1 MTTTN
6 PNRDLDF
13 IQTKVRSLLEAEN
26 YAAAIIWID
35 QLAELSLVGDEANN
49 ALKGDTEKA
58 LASVIAGSVKQLIV
72 STLTAANRGRWQ
84 TPQFETLRSA
94 VDGLVKLDAQKA
106 GHRILLAE
114 CKLLEQSL
122 ARSTTERSYASAEE
136 LSEFLDHLWNISG
149 RANRLVGANEAE
161 VLPPQKRVELSA
173 TALNNAR
180 SMLHWIFADALSD
193 WQKARVICEQ
203 VKARLLPGLEI
214 YHVRAATASI
224 EKANMALMARNY
236 RLAHS
241 HISAAEKVMRQYTWQ
256 H

>member
-13 IQTKVRSLLEAEN
+13 IQTRVRSLLEAED
-26 YAAAIIWID
+26 YAAALIWID

-49 ALKGDTEKA
+49 PLKEDTKKA

-72 STLTAANRGRWQ
+72 STMKAANRGRWQ
-84 TPQFETLRSA
+84 KTQIETLRSA
-94 VDGLVKLDAQKA
+94 VDGLDSQNA

-114 CKLLEQSL
+114 CKLLERSL

-136 LSEFLDHLWNISG
+136 LNEFLDHLWDISG
-149 RANRLVGANEAE
+149 RANRLIGADQAE
-161 VLPPQKRVELSA
+161 VLSPQTRVELSA

-180 SMLHWIFADALSD
+180 YMLHWIFAGALSD

-224 EKANMALMARNY
+224 EKANKALMARNY
-236 RLAHS
+236 SQAYS

>member
-1 MTTTN
+1 MTTNN
-6 PNRDLDF
+6 PNRDLEF
-13 IQTKVRSLLEAEN
+13 IQSRVSSLLAAED
-26 YAAAIIWID
+26 YAAALIWID
-35 QLAELSLVGDEANN
+35 QLAELSMTREEADNP
-49 ALKGDTEKA
+49 LKEDTKKA
-58 LASVIAGSVKQLIV
+58 LASAVAGSVKQLIV
-72 STLTAANRGRWQ
+72 STMKAANRGRWQ
-84 TPQFETLRSA
+84 KSQIETLRSA
-94 VDGLVKLDAQKA
+94 VDGLVKLDSQNA

-114 CKLLEQSL
+114 CKLLERSL

-136 LSEFLDHLWNISG
+136 LSEFLDHLWDISG
-149 RANRLVGANEAE
+149 RANRLVGANQAE
-161 VLPPQKRVELSA
+161 VLPPQTRVELSA

-180 SMLHWIFADALSD
+180 YMLHWIFAGALSD

-224 EKANMALMARNY
+224 EKANKALMARNY
-236 RLAHS
+236 SQAYS